1 MDMKRFKI
9 DELERVRERQLE
21 YRRSLEKR
29 GLPMCEEIFKNLVS
43 SLDPD
48 IYKNNSSLDLNSEK
62 LERDLTIIEEMAS
75 HAASFWIV
83 NKVD

>member
-43 SLDPD
+43 SLNPD
-48 IYKNNSSLDLNSEK
+48 IYKNNSSLDLNYEK
-62 LERDLTIIEEMAS
+62 LERDLIIIEEIAS